1 MADNIITRC
10 IDRLR
15 RMLSGGS
22 GGGGG
27 GGGNGGQQPITAY
40 VGITD
45 AQIARY
51 AEYLEMGWAQVVTP
65 AQAGWLH
72 AHGVHKQPGTV
83 LVMPPRPS
91 FGVAAERNRERW
103 RRIAQ
108 NMARRQMPH
117 LDVRAIAVM
126 VGQVARDDVKTQI
139 ATADGMPPRSPATL
153 VLYAHEM
160 ASSGHSASG
169 TAGMTGTKPLV
180 KTGAFL
186 AHVDFEIR
194 DGHDA

>member
-1 MADNIITRC
+1 MAGIVQRC
-10 IDRLR
+10 IDRIR
-15 RMLSGGS
+15 RML
-22 GGGGG
+22 
-27 GGGNGGQQPITAY
+27 NGGRGEGRSPALTVY
-40 VGITD
+40 VGLTD
-45 AQIARY
+45 AEVAKY
-51 AEYLEMGWAQVVTP
+51 AEYLEAGWSQVVD
-65 AQAGWLH
+65 AALQAGYLNSR
-72 AHGVHKQPGTV
+72 GLRVKPGSV
-83 LVMPPRPS
+83 LVCPPRPS
-91 FGVAAERNRERW
+91 FGMAAEKNREKW

-108 NMARRQMPH
+108 NLARAQMPT
-117 LDVRAIAVM
+117 LDLRAIAAM
-126 VGQVARDDVKTQI
+126 LGQVARDDVKTQI
-139 ATADGMPPRSPATL
+139 ATAYGMPPRSPATL

>member
-1 MADNIITRC
+1 MAGIVQRC
-10 IDRLR
+10 IDRIR
-15 RMLSGGS
+15 RML
-22 GGGGG
+22 
-27 GGGNGGQQPITAY
+27 NGGRGEGRQPALTVY
-40 VGITD
+40 VGLTD
-45 AQIARY
+45 AEVAKY
-51 AEYLEMGWAQVVTP
+51 AEYLEAGWSQVVD
-65 AQAGWLH
+65 AALQAGYLNSR
-72 AHGVHKQPGTV
+72 GLRVKPGSV
-83 LVMPPRPS
+83 LVCPPRPS
-91 FGVAAERNRERW
+91 FGMAAEKNREKW
-103 RRIAQ
+103 RRIAG
-108 NMARRQMPH
+108 NLARAQMPA
-117 LDVRAIAVM
+117 LDLRVIAAM
-126 VGQVARDDVKTQI
+126 LGQVARDDVKTQI